1 MVRGPTAVE
10 EGAMPQ
16 TPLSAL
22 SPKSAA
28 LCPTAKSPTTLG
40 AAAGRG
46 LRGGLSGRLLGRRR
60 AGLVRG
66 RRARRPLWTLMGAV
80 SLSLALAAPVT
91 ADSIM
96 VPNIGTAGSL
106 GISVPKEIAIG
117 DFFMRTARSK
127 MPIVDDP
134 VLTEY
139 VTTLGNRLLAHA
151 ANVNF
156 PFEFFVVYDR
166 NLNASAFLGGKVA
179 INTGLFA
186 YAQTED
192 EFASVIAHEISHVT
206 QRHIARFIE
215 STSMA
220 NQLSMAGL
228 IGAVAMSILNPA
240 MGMAAVSTT
249 VGAMAQSRIN
259 FTRDNEYE
267 ADRLGISLLY
277 QAGLNPQGTVDMFR
291 RLAAMQGNIN
301 PAFTLLI
308 DHPLSEIRVAEAQN
322 RVAQLERRKNS
333 TNPDYDLARA
343 RIMVRYDGHKT
354 PAQLQ
359 TLKQRLRVNGEHFNA
374 VLQNYALAL
383 TCFELKQYD
392 EAWGYLDKLPGHLDS
407 NLFVLDL
414 KTDLDLQSG
423 KASAAIERLKPR
435 YAREPLNQVLA
446 VNLAN
451 AYAES
456 KNYGQARKLL
466 EDYLRRKPSDVVALN
481 LLASVQQKQ
490 NDRCALLQTRGEVY
504 ALSAAYAQAINS
516 YNNALRE
523 CDELLT
529 RERIKARV
537 AQIATQRSFDEELI
551 HN

>member
-1 MVRGPTAVE
+1 
-10 EGAMPQ
+10 MPQ
-16 TPLSAL
+16 HFKILSSQPAWRRALKLSAL
-22 SPKSAA
+22 S
-28 LCPTAKSPTTLG
+28 
-40 AAAGRG
+40 
-46 LRGGLSGRLLGRRR
+46 
-60 AGLVRG
+60 
-66 RRARRPLWTLMGAV
+66 V
-80 SLSLALAAPVT
+80 SLFGLMLALTPAQASNIV
-91 ADSIM
+91 

-117 DFFMRTARSK
+117 DFFMRTARSHL
-127 MPIVDDP
+127 PVVDDP

-179 INTGLFA
+179 INTGLFS
-186 YAQTED
+186 YAQSED
-192 EFASVIAHEISHVT
+192 EFASVLAHEISHVT

-215 STSMA
+215 STSVT

-240 MGMAAVSTT
+240 IGMAAVSTT

-267 ADRLGISLLY
+267 ADRLGINLLY

-291 RLAAMQGNIN
+291 RLASMQGNIN

-322 RVAQLERRKNS
+322 RVAQLERRHNS
-333 TNPDYDLARA
+333 TNPDYDMARA
-343 RIMVRYDGHKT
+343 RVMVRYDGNKT
-354 PAQLQ
+354 EAQYQ
-359 TLKQRLRVNGEHFNA
+359 SLKQRLLVNGEHFSP
-374 VLQNYALAL
+374 VYQNYGLAL
-383 TCFELKQYD
+383 TCYELKQYD
-392 EAWGYLDKLPGHLDS
+392 EAREYLGKLPQELNS

-414 KTDLDLQSG
+414 QTDLDLNSG
-423 KASAAIERLKPR
+423 RESQAIARLKTR
-435 YAREPLNQVLA
+435 YEREPLNQVLV

-451 AYAES
+451 AYTES
-456 KNYGQARKLL
+456 KQYKSAQKVLD
-466 EDYLRRKPSDVVALN
+466 DYLRRKPQDVLALK
-481 LLASVQQKQ
+481 LLATVQQKQ
-490 NDRCALLQTRGEVY
+490 GNRCGLLQTRGEIY
-504 ALSAAYAQAINS
+504 AQSAAYAQAIGS
-516 YNNALRE
+516 YNQALST
-523 CDELLT
+523 CDNLLT

-537 AQIATQRSFDEELI
+537 AQIATQRSFDEELT
-551 HN
+551 N